1 MHNESLS
8 EREPETNLDK
18 PEPVKPSKLKRI
30 KSAAVTTPTGSSA
43 GLAQLTTWSLGP
55 RTLPLVKSAR
65 RVWCRR
71 KTPSQPRRNSSA
83 SSHQTQK

>member
-30 KSAAVTTPTGSSA
+30 KSAAVTA
-43 GLAQLTTWSLGP
+43 GIYTIPVAMVGGMMFASYKMTTIQFETAKMNLEAAKLNNLATAVTE
-55 RTLPLVKSAR
+55 KS
-65 RVWCRR
+65 
-71 KTPSQPRRNSSA
+71 
-83 SSHQTQK
+83 